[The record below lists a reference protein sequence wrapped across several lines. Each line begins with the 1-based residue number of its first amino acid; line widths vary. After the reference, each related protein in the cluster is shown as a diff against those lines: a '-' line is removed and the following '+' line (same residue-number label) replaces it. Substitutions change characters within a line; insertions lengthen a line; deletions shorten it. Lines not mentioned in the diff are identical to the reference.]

1 MTDGITL
8 TASIRSNLLSLNNAS
23 ALLATTSE
31 RLSTGK
37 KVNGALDNPSSFFTA
52 RGLTNR
58 ASDLSS
64 RKDGLGQAISLL
76 QATDKSI
83 NSITSLI
90 EQAKATAQSAEEASS
105 AGVSAVSSAKGN
117 FVGVD
122 ETLITTIKTEASTA
136 MSSANTAHSASI
148 SIDGAN
154 NTTDGASHMQHFTGI
169 ILTAGDTITYSVNDV
184 YGNADTFVATGTT
197 TTTQLMAGLNTLD
210 GITASTADTFKSI
223 DLVAVGGTQFK
234 STDTAGTVFVVAM
247 GTATTNAAGTTA
259 ALLTTENATFSFA
272 GDGTDL
278 AAAAFGM
285 TNADVTDQSIT
296 VNDSVRFLSAAAAQ
310 TINQYVA
317 SLTASDPAL
326 TATYDTDT
334 RKIGFSAANGTQLI
348 FSNTD
353 TNNELSL
360 TQSETTTS
368 VVNLAKY
375 SFDDATAIASTDLL
389 TSAFVGTAIN
399 DTLQFGVTGGNVG
412 VAYTITATSTI
423 ANLVSAI
430 EASDSSLTAAFNTT
444 TEKIDITAA
453 DGTAVTVTS
462 GGTTAAFTAVAF
474 TTAQTTAVTLTSGTA
489 VTFGAAGS
497 AAEVGSLNTDFSSIL
512 AQIDK
517 LISDA
522 TYKGNNLLKGS
533 NSSVVKFNEDGSSS
547 ITVKGL
553 DIGVTSNTSLSFT
566 KDASGYDFTTVG
578 DITQA
583 LTDTAAAITQLR
595 SISATFGA
603 DMGVIQTRETFTS
616 ELVNVLESGAG
627 KLVNANLEE
636 ESANMLALQTRQ
648 ALGIQALSISNQSN
662 QSILSLF
669 R

>member
-58 ASDLSS
+58 ATDLSS

-122 ETLITTIKTEASTA
+122 ETLITTIKTEASAA
-136 MSSANTAHSASI
+136 MSSANTAHQASI
-148 SIDGAN
+148 SVDGAN
-154 NTTDGASHMQHFTGI
+154 NTTNAASNMTQFTGI

-184 YGNADTFVATGTT
+184 YGNADTFVLTGTT
-197 TTTQLMAGLNTLD
+197 TVANLMVGLNTLD
-210 GITASTADTFKSI
+210 GITATTSDSSKSI
-223 DLVAVGGTQFK
+223 DLVAAGGTQFK
-234 STDTAGTVFVVAM
+234 VTDTAGVAYVAAA
-247 GTATTNAAGTTA
+247 GVSTTNAAGTTA
-259 ALLTTENATFSFA
+259 ALLTAANATFSFA

-296 VNDSVRFLSAAAAQ
+296 VNGNVRFLAAAAGK
-310 TINQYVA
+310 TINEYVA
-317 SLTASDPAL
+317 SLTATDPAL

-334 RKIGFSAANGTQLI
+334 RKVGFTAANGTQLI

-353 TNNELSL
+353 TNNELAL
-360 TQSETTTS
+360 TQSATTTS

-462 GGTTAAFTAVAF
+462 GGSTAAFAAVAF